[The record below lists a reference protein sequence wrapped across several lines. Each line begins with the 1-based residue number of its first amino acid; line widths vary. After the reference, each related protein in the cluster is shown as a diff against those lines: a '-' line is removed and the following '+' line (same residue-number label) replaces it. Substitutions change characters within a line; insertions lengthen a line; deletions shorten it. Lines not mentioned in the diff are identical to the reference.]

1 MDENRI
7 LLAHGGG
14 GSLTRELVEDVI
26 IPLLG
31 GSAEV
36 LPDAAVVPGA
46 EDLGFTTDAFV
57 VKPLFFRGGDIG
69 SLSVHGTVND
79 LAVSGFEPLALSMSL
94 IVEEGLDM
102 AILERVVKSA
112 AEAATACGIR
122 IITGDTKVVARGEAD
137 QLFVSTAGIGRRVI
151 RVSPGDI
158 RVGDRILVSGSI
170 AEHGIAVMSERR
182 GIAFGT
188 EVQSDSAPVWPLVKA
203 LVDAGIEVHAMR
215 DPTRGGLAACC
226 VEMAT
231 SSRATVELEEARIPV
246 RTGVR
251 AACELLGLDPLVVA
265 NEGKLVAFVAEADA
279 ARALE
284 AMRAVPGGAQAAV
297 IGTVREE
304 RAVPAYLRTRFG
316 GERVLD
322 MPYGEELPRI
332 C

>member
-1 MDENRI
+1 M
-7 LLAHGGG
+7 
-14 GSLTRELVEDVI
+14 
-26 IPLLG
+26 
-31 GSAEV
+31 
-36 LPDAAVVPGA
+36 
-46 EDLGFTTDAFV
+46 
-57 VKPLFFRGGDIG
+57 
-69 SLSVHGTVND
+69 
-79 LAVSGFEPLALSMSL
+79 
-94 IVEEGLDM
+94 
-102 AILERVVKSA
+102 
-112 AEAATACGIR
+112 
-122 IITGDTKVVARGEAD
+122 ARGEAD

-284 AMRAVPGGAQAAV
+284 AMRAVGGRQPSSARCGREGGACV
-297 IGTVREE
+297 PENPFRRGT
-304 RAVPAYLRTRFG
+304 
-316 GERVLD
+316 RVGHALW
-322 MPYGEELPRI
+322 
-332 C
+332 